1 MATKDPM
8 AEIARLR
15 GELKKHAEDDK
26 MVVKLLKLVG
36 GIDMSRELLKE
47 TGIGKT
53 VNKLATDPRSS
64 VREAAEPILKKW
76 KAIPKPGKE
85 EPPASLGR
93 AGSNGSLFD
102 VGPPKEESGGEE
114 SSSKEGAGEAGAGA
128 GAGAGEAGPPGSAR
142 RSSNASAGAASSSS
156 GPVERLSS
164 PLARIP
170 MPSDP
175 VRVKTVELFAKL
187 FSDLEVEQWGRD
199 AINNAATH
207 IERAMTEALGTG
219 TTEYKQKYRT
229 LKTNLGL
236 NLALKPDL
244 LAGHLDA
251 ARLVAMTDKELMSA
265 DQQAAI
271 HKANS
276 DIIDASRQDWLDA
289 NREQIMKAVG
299 INLEGGLFKCGRCGS
314 SKTTHY
320 QKQTRSADEP
330 MTVFI
335 QCTKCPNRWRQY

>member
-15 GELKKHAEDDK
+15 GELKKHGEDDK

-85 EPPASLGR
+85 EAPASLGR

-102 VGPPKEESGGEE
+102 VGPPKDGVKEESGGED
-114 SSSKEGAGEAGAGA
+114 KDEGEGDAGA
-128 GAGAGEAGPPGSAR
+128 GSAR
-142 RSSNASAGAASSSS
+142 RSSSASAGAASSSS
-156 GPVERLSS
+156 SKASSASGPAERLSS
-164 PLARIP
+164 SLARIP
-170 MPSDP
+170 LPADP

-199 AINNAATH
+199 AVNNAATH

-244 LAGHLDA
+244 LAGQLDA

-299 INLEGGLFKCGRCGS
+299 INLEGGMFKCGRCGS

>member
-85 EPPASLGR
+85 EPPALLGR

-102 VGPPKEESGGEE
+102 VGPPKDDAKEESGGEDKDE
-114 SSSKEGAGEAGAGA
+114 GEADAGL
-128 GAGAGEAGPPGSAR
+128 AR
-142 RSSNASAGAASSSS
+142 RSSSASAGAASSSS
-156 GPVERLSS
+156 KTSNASGPAERLSS

-170 MPSDP
+170 MPADP

-187 FSDLEVEQWGRD
+187 FSDLEVEQWGRE
-199 AINNAATH
+199 AVNNAATH

-244 LAGHLDA
+244 LAGQLDA
-251 ARLVAMTDKELMSA
+251 ARLVAMTDKELLSA

-276 DIIDASRQDWLDA
+276 DVMDASRQDWLDA

-299 INLEGGLFKCGRCGS
+299 INLEGGMFKCGRCGS
-314 SKTTHY
+314 LKTTHY